1 LAKAFSESM
10 VAYLLEGPAFTLTFN
25 LAWPKSGETLHP
37 PKKKKQ
43 FAVRFRRL
51 KMKPTHSFSLCI
63 GCQVFFK

>member
-1 LAKAFSESM
+1 
-10 VAYLLEGPAFTLTFN
+10 

-63 GCQVFFK
+63 GCQVFFKWKSGDNLVGKKKKKTQ